1 MRASGKIETLEQ
13 KLKTKAPE
21 AKIFLIGVQVRM
33 NLMMQGSIL
42 DSGTIN
48 GSDSCSAVK
57 LSHPKLD
64 KEKAAPL
71 F

>member
-21 AKIFLIGVQVRM
+21 AKIMVWM
-33 NLMMQGSIL
+33 NLMMRGSIL

>member
-33 NLMMQGSIL
+33 NLMMRGSIL
-42 DSGTIN
+42 DSGT
-48 GSDSCSAVK
+48 SWDSCSAVK